1 MELTPDRIYKDFLK
15 NNLDKHSA
23 AKLLLSL
30 IENSDN
36 DKIRVECI
44 KEIGRIGIKDNHT
57 FKILENLLISDSN
70 EVIRNT
76 AALTLGKNYLEKILE
91 PMKWALIHE
100 DSPLCLNTIYL
111 TLIRVLHNLVE
122 NSSPLT
128 KSTLLSEVKKIRRK
142 EFRLGFEIMCEA
154 KPINSFSKID
164 LSDILINYFSI
175 ILLEK
180 SFWRL
185 KFKIEECKIVE
196 LDFIFKGI
204 TSLPGVIEYLSQLKI
219 LILRYNQ
226 LVHLPDWLG
235 VLKSLEE
242 LNINVNNLN
251 KLPESIG
258 KLSSLRE
265 LHLWKNELTHLP
277 ATVGQLKS
285 LETLNLRLNQL
296 QILPDSF
303 DNLSSL
309 RELDLHDNQL
319 KSIPESLKKLSS
331 LEKLILSWNQIERI
345 PESIGYLSSLMI
357 LDLERNELVDLPDS
371 IGHLSSLEL
380 LNLSDNKL
388 KRIPE
393 SIGNLINLKYLNLS
407 RNEINILPKSIAS
420 LKSLKELY
428 LGENNF
434 QTIPKSIKYLES
446 YGVKIYY

>member
-331 LEKLILSWNQIERI
+331 LEKLILSWNQIEKI